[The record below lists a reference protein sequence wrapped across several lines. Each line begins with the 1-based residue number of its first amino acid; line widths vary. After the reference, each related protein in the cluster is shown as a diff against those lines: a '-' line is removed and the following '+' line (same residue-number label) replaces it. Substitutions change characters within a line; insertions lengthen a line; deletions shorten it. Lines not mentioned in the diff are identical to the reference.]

1 MTVSTV
7 HVVGKDKKVL
17 LSDFV
22 SLKTLQRIQDTF
34 AQALGI
40 SLVIIDAFSKEP
52 ITKRSNMSIF
62 CAHMRNIESFIG
74 ECNKHDLHCGQVCLN
89 ANKASVFEC
98 HAGLYG
104 FTVPI
109 MLSGRIVAYFK
120 GGQIRLSN
128 PDIVKCKTLADTYG
142 LDFDTYLEM
151 FLAIP
156 LFSEEKVDASMEL
169 LSVIA
174 NTISNLAVSGQLAKS
189 KATEALHLNE
199 LLEKEI
205 MKKTDELR
213 RSEERY
219 RSIFDNALDI
229 IYTVDSSGVFTD
241 INACVESIGYSK
253 EDVVGKHFSEFVY
266 KDDLQIVNN
275 SFLELKGKMKAKTKG
290 LRFRI
295 LSKNLNPVYFELNSN
310 ATYDQDGD
318 LQKIDGFLHNIDH
331 SIKMEAQ
338 MRDAKE
344 KYKELFDSMREG
356 VYMVDNTGTIRAFNK
371 AALNMFGYDDI
382 SDVIGRNIVGLYID
396 PSERI
401 DFLDAVSKNGFVQDY
416 IVHLRKKD
424 GTTISVSVT
433 ANELK
438 DENGKVKG
446 IEGVLR
452 DVTRRIESE
461 RDGRYVGNLIESAG
475 QAIIGVDANKN
486 IFLWNKEAENIFGYK
501 SSEVIGRD
509 VSAVIP
515 RNWRTQRSDLVKS
528 VMAGD
533 VVKNISAKRVA
544 DDGKIVDMS
553 LTLSPIKDNNGNV
566 IGLSAIAERK

>member
-189 KATEALHLNE
+189 KATEVLHLNE
-199 LLEKEI
+199 ILEKEI

-229 IYTVDSSGVFTD
+229 IYTVDSSGVFMD
-241 INACVESIGYSK
+241 INACVESLGYSK
-253 EDVVGKHFSEFVY
+253 EDVIGKHFSDFVY

>member
-229 IYTVDSSGVFTD
+229 IYTVDSSGVFMD
-241 INACVESIGYSK
+241 INACVESLGYSK
-253 EDVVGKHFSEFVY
+253 EDVIGKHFSDFVY

>member
-1 MTVSTV
+1 
-7 HVVGKDKKVL
+7 
-17 LSDFV
+17 
-22 SLKTLQRIQDTF
+22 
-34 AQALGI
+34 
-40 SLVIIDAFSKEP
+40 
-52 ITKRSNMSIF
+52 
-62 CAHMRNIESFIG
+62 
-74 ECNKHDLHCGQVCLN
+74 
-89 ANKASVFEC
+89 
-98 HAGLYG
+98 
-104 FTVPI
+104 
-109 MLSGRIVAYFK
+109 
-120 GGQIRLSN
+120 
-128 PDIVKCKTLADTYG
+128 
-142 LDFDTYLEM
+142 
-151 FLAIP
+151 
-156 LFSEEKVDASMEL
+156 
-169 LSVIA
+169 
-174 NTISNLAVSGQLAKS
+174 
-189 KATEALHLNE
+189 
-199 LLEKEI
+199 
-205 MKKTDELR
+205 
-213 RSEERY
+213 
-219 RSIFDNALDI
+219 
-229 IYTVDSSGVFTD
+229 
-241 INACVESIGYSK
+241 
-253 EDVVGKHFSEFVY
+253 
-266 KDDLQIVNN
+266 
-275 SFLELKGKMKAKTKG
+275 MKAKTKG